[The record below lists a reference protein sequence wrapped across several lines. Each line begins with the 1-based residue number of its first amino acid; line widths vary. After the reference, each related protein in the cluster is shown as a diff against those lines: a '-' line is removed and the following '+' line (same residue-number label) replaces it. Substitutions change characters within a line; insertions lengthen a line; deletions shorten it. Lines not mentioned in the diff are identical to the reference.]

1 MQDKI
6 VNHLVA
12 RYILY
17 PALIPCLLDV
27 NVASRKIWEQ
37 VKDMDYF
44 IKEKIK
50 IKYYVRYQDDFL
62 LFHSSKEYLK
72 YCLSEIKKFLTNE
85 KLTLNKKIVYLKV
98 LIIFYFWVE
107 ISTENILD
115 TEELKGNQR
124 IDIKNIF
131 QMKLF

>member
-17 PALIPCLLDV
+17 PALIPCLLDF

-98 LIIFYFWVE
+98 LIIFYFGVE

-131 QMKLF
+131 QMKLI

>member
-1 MQDKI
+1 M
-6 VNHLVA
+6 
-12 RYILY
+12 LY
-17 PALIPCLLDV
+17 
-27 NVASRKIWEQ
+27 
-37 VKDMDYF
+37 
-44 IKEKIK
+44 
-50 IKYYVRYQDDFL
+50 FL

-131 QMKLF
+131 QMKLI

>member
-131 QMKLF
+131 QMKLI